1 MKKAFLSIMVL
12 LIAMTMAS
20 CESKPD
26 ASMLPAPEIEF
37 RAIKSVEGAD
47 FKVTVLNVD
56 KAFYGFRFTTVV
68 EYKIADET
76 GNVLFSDSATN
87 SADAGVPV
95 TGTLDGVE
103 AGETLICTVTFSY
116 EGRTTSATASDIVV

>member
-1 MKKAFLSIMVL
+1 MVL

-26 ASMLPAPEIEF
+26 ASRLPDPEIEF
-37 RAIKSVEGAD
+37 RAIKSVEGVD
-47 FKVTVLNVD
+47 FKITVLNVD
-56 KAFYGFRFTTVV
+56 EAFYGFRFTTVIGY
-68 EYKIADET
+68 EITDET
-76 GNVLFSDSATN
+76 GEVIFSDAATN

-95 TGTLDGVE
+95 TGTLDGIE
-103 AGETLICTVTFSY
+103 AGETLTCTVSFSY